1 MGAPRPLV
9 RGHSLRDPV
18 GVRGEGRRGYSV
30 SLPQPA
36 PLVVPVP
43 VPVVVEVE
51 LMEIIEI
58 IATTRAVPRGARV
71 TEAAMAVWRCMTSG
85 VNDPEAGRQMI
96 FTGWI

>member
-1 MGAPRPLV
+1 LGAPRPLV
-9 RGHSLRDPV
+9 RGHSPRDPV

-43 VPVVVEVE
+43 VPVVVEIEVE
-51 LMEIIEI
+51 LIEI
-58 IATTRAVPRGARV
+58 IVTTAVVPRGARV
-71 TEAAMAVWRCMTSG
+71 TEAAMAVRLCMASD
-85 VNDPEAGRQMI
+85 VNDPWAGRQMI